1 MGTRLQL
8 LKHALTALW
17 LFSGLQ
23 LCLAQ
28 GSISGRVTDA
38 SGEALIGATA
48 VLQNT
53 TLGSTTDEDG
63 VYVINNVPAGDY
75 LMSVSYVSFQT
86 VQLKVTVGTGVTQVD
101 VQLST
106 GALNLDNITVT
117 STRSG
122 RTQREAA
129 MSLTQLSA
137 AQIGRLSASSQAD
150 ILRVVPGVHAENGG
164 GEVAANV
171 FVRGLP
177 AGGQYKYTPMQIDG
191 MPVEGTF
198 GLTSSAQDV
207 YFRNDL
213 GFTGIEFVRGGAA
226 TLFGVGSAAGIIN
239 YTSKTGGSSPRT
251 QLQLETADQNRMKID
266 FNTGGPLGGDNSK
279 VFYNVSGVY
288 RYDEGPVFSGLPSQG
303 YQFRGNIVYRGDN
316 SVLTISGQK
325 IDDRVQF
332 ILPYPL
338 TGGERERPIGND
350 GEIINTLQT
359 QAIADMAFQTPAGQY
374 RSPLR
379 DGVKTNGGYAMV
391 DFAQNFGEGWK
402 LNAKVRSAR
411 YDHQF
416 NFFLDGSGI
425 AGASPVEGLETFVR
439 KRSNNNVSNY
449 TVTYADNG
457 QPLAPTDK
465 LYENR
470 FQDRYRPFFDMSS
483 DINLSKKLST
493 GKAQHHFTLGTFL
506 TRTEA
511 EDLNV
516 TNRYVSDFTN
526 APRLVNVTYFD
537 TLGRRVNYTS
547 GGISGRGIGYANAKL
562 QSRKAALY
570 LSDEIV
576 FDKLRIDA
584 GIRMESMVGDINR
597 EQTATTT
604 MLTDTNSTNALRNV
618 VWGTGNWNRRR
629 ITANDWAA
637 AVSASYAVGSRTNVY
652 ANFSKGFFFPELRQ
666 NVEFTRDSKGN
677 FVQPDPKAEQI
688 IQTEAGVKYASTSFS
703 GTLAVYSAT
712 INDRLQTDFIDTPDG
727 LRQVTLAI
735 GQTATIGTEATF
747 AYVPVKSLTIDG
759 AITYQ
764 QHEVKDWKI
773 RNASGAVVEDLSGR
787 WLARQPRF
795 MAQAGLSYDN
805 QALYA
810 GVMAK
815 HIGRRYANN
824 NNSIEL
830 EANTIVM
837 ANAGYRFNVGQQE
850 RLDIGLSVYNLTNS
864 AAADE
869 GSPRAGDN
877 QVEGEFFVG
886 RPILPRRVFLRIGF
900 EF

>member
-1 MGTRLQL
+1 MSSCLFVLLAAQL
-8 LKHALTALW
+8 SW
-17 LFSGLQ
+17 
-23 LCLAQ
+23 AQ
-28 GSISGRVTDA
+28 GSISGTITSAD
-38 SGEALIGATA
+38 GEVLIGATA
-48 VLQNT
+48 LLQNT
-53 TLGSTTDEDG
+53 ELGSTTDENG
-63 VYVINNVPAGDY
+63 QYLIKNVPAGEY
-75 LMSVSYVSFQT
+75 VISVSYVSFQT
-86 VQLKVTVGTGVTQVD
+86 VQQKIVVGAGITQLD
-101 VQLST
+101 VQLSS
-106 GALNLDNITVT
+106 GALNLDNVIVT

-129 MSLTQLSA
+129 MSLTQLNA
-137 AQIGRLSASSQAD
+137 VQIGRLSASSQAD

-164 GEVAANV
+164 GEIAANV

-213 GFTGIEFVRGGAA
+213 GFNGIEFVRGGAA

-239 YTSKTGGSSPRT
+239 YTSKTGGSVPRS
-251 QLQLETADQNRMKID
+251 QVQLETADQNRMKID
-266 FNTGGPLGGDNSK
+266 FNTGGPLGGEDSK
-279 VFYNVSGVY
+279 VFYNLSGVY
-288 RYDEGPVFSGLPSQG
+288 RYDEGPVFSGLPTQG
-303 YQFRGNIVYRGDN
+303 YQLRGNIVYRGES
-316 SVLTISGQK
+316 SVFTISAQK

-338 TGGERERPIGND
+338 TGGDRERPVGND
-350 GEIINTLQT
+350 GEVVQTLQT
-359 QAIADMAFQTPAGQY
+359 SAVADLAFLTPAGQY

-379 DGVKTNGGYAMV
+379 DGAKTRGGYVMA
-391 DFAQNFGEGWK
+391 DFAKNFGQGWK
-402 LNAKVRSAR
+402 FNAKVRTSR

-425 AGASPVEGLETFVR
+425 AGASPVEGLETFAR
-439 KRSNNNVSNY
+439 KRSNNNLSSY
-449 TVTYADNG
+449 TITYADNG
-457 QPLAPTDK
+457 QPLAATDK

-483 DINLSKKLST
+483 DINLTKKLT
-493 GKAQHHFTLGTFL
+493 TDRAQHNFTLGTFL

-516 TNRYVSDFTN
+516 TNRYVSAFTN
-526 APRLVNVTYFD
+526 APRLVNVSYID
-537 TLGRRVNYTS
+537 TLGRRVNYTT

-576 FDKLRIDA
+576 FDKLRIDVGVRA
-584 GIRMESMVGDINR
+584 EGMVGDINR
-597 EQTATTT
+597 ELTTTTT
-604 MLTDTNSTNALRNV
+604 MIVDSNSTNALRNV
-618 VWGTGNWNRRR
+618 VWGNGNWNRRR
-629 ITANDWAA
+629 IEANDWAA
-637 AVSASYAVGSRTNVY
+637 ALGATYALTDHTNVY

-677 FVQPDPKAEQI
+677 FIQPDPNAEQI
-688 IQTEAGVKYASTSFS
+688 IQMEAGIKYGSDGFS
-703 GTLAVYSAT
+703 GTLAVYNAT

-727 LRQVTLAI
+727 LKQVTLAI
-735 GQTATIGTEATF
+735 GKTATIGTEATF
-747 AYVPVKSLTIDG
+747 AYVPVRHLTLDG
-759 AITYQ
+759 SVTYQ
-764 QHEVKDWKI
+764 KHEVKDWKI
-773 RNASGAVVEDLSGR
+773 KDASGNVTEDLSGK

-795 MAQAGLSYDN
+795 MGQLGLGYDN
-805 QALYA
+805 RAFNA
-810 GVMAK
+810 GISAK
-815 HIGRRYANN
+815 HIGKRYANN

-837 ANAGYRFNVGQQE
+837 ANIGYTFNVGKAE
-850 RLDIGLSVYNLTNS
+850 RLNLGLSVYNLLDS
-864 AAADE
+864 SAADE

-877 QVEGEFFVG
+877 QVEGEYFVG
-886 RPILPRRVFLRIGF
+886 RPILPRRVFFRIGF